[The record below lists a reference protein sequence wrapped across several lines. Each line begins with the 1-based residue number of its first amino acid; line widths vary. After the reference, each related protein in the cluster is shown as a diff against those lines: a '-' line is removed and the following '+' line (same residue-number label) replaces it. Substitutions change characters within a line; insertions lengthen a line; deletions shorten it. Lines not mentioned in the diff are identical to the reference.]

1 MVEPSLP
8 VHTGFA
14 PWNASINF
22 TATITTSA
30 MTSIS
35 SAGKSDLAQDMS
47 AQSKLNSIYYSG
59 KALAKF
65 PAAIH
70 AVHDLAGDV
79 ATAQAGLTKLEDA
92 YELFASNKQTYP
104 LVYESQWG
112 GVVSTALYVTGNNDD
127 DFGNTYYNDHHFH
140 WSYFLHA
147 AAMIGHLDPVWL
159 TPAHKDWINT
169 LVRDAANP
177 STQDP
182 YFPFQRSFDWYN
194 GHSWAKGLFDSGD
207 GKVQES
213 TSQDALFSYGMKMWG
228 RVIGDAAMKSL
239 GNLMLAVP
247 KRSFHECFLLESDD
261 VNQPA
266 NYIANKIAG
275 TLFENKVDHVTYF
288 GANLEYIQGIHM
300 IPQSLLVSTC
310 ATPNLSLKNGISI
323 SAQAVRIRQLC
334 CWRLAR
340 GKGGGR
346 LGLQKQMDMGD
357 CLSCNGTPCRS

>member
-1 MVEPSLP
+1 MSLTTDTLTSFSKNANLVASGGSSPIITAP
-8 VHTGFA
+8 VLQGMGFV
-14 PWNASINF
+14 
-22 TATITTSA
+22 TAIYKDATPYIDSSVFFNTI
-30 MTSIS
+30 IPVS
-35 SAGKSDLAQDMS
+35 SPAIAATKYKLLLDDRKSDLAQDMS

-288 GANLEYIQGIHM
+288 GANLEYIQVYLRKLYG
-300 IPQSLLVSTC
+300 SVSSV
-310 ATPNLSLKNGISI
+310 A
-323 SAQAVRIRQLC
+323 
-334 CWRLAR
+334 
-340 GKGGGR
+340 GG
-346 LGLQKQMDMGD
+346 
-357 CLSCNGTPCRS
+357 